1 MNIKDLYKIYL
12 NYPNICIDSRQVKS
26 NSIFFSIKGEKF
38 NGNKFAEEALKKGCE
53 YVIVDEEINKKNE
66 KIILV
71 DNCLKTLQRLAS
83 FHREKLNI
91 PIIGITGSNGKTTS
105 KELIYNV
112 LSKKYKT
119 HATKGNLNNHIGVPL
134 SILEICTKTEI
145 SIIEMGANH
154 INEISLLS
162 NITKPDYGIIT
173 NIGKAHLKGFGSF
186 NGVIQAKSEL
196 YENIKTNNKQIFL
209 NNDDKLLKKISQD
222 INKITY
228 GNAGDVNG
236 ILLESN
242 LYAKVSHDET
252 EIKSKLIGDYQFHNI
267 MLAISVGKHFN
278 ISIENIKKAIESY
291 IPTNNRSE
299 IIKTAK
305 NTVILDAYNA
315 NPTSMKE
322 TIISFS
328 RKKLK
333 NKMCIL
339 GDMFELGDYSYTSH
353 KEIVTLVK
361 ELKIKTYFVGQEF
374 KKVLKESFNS
384 RNEFKIALS
393 KKSISEKTILIKG
406 SRGVKLEKLVK
417 YL

>member
-1 MNIKDLYKIYL
+1 MNINDLYNIYL
-12 NYPNICIDSRQVKS
+12 NHPNICIDSRQAKS

-53 YVIVDEEINKKNE
+53 YAIVDEEINKKNK

-71 DNCLKTLQRLAS
+71 DNCLKTLQQLAS

-112 LSKKYKT
+112 LSKQYKT

-162 NITKPDYGIIT
+162 NITKPNYGIIT
-173 NIGKAHLKGFGSF
+173 NIGKAHLKGFGGF

-196 YENIKTNNKQIFL
+196 YENIKINNKQIFL
-209 NNDDKLLKKISQD
+209 NNDDKLLKKISQN

-228 GNAGDVNG
+228 GKTGDVNG

-278 ISIENIKKAIESY
+278 ISIMNIKNGIESY

-322 TIISFS
+322 MIISFS

-333 NKMCIL
+333 NKICIL
-339 GDMFELGDYSYTSH
+339 GDMFELGDYSYISH

-384 RNEFKIALS
+384 RNEFEIALS
-393 KKSISEKTILIKG
+393 KKNICEKTILIKG
-406 SRGVKLEKLVK
+406 SRGVKLEKLVT

>member
-1 MNIKDLYKIYL
+1 MNINDLYNIYL
-12 NYPNICIDSRQVKS
+12 NHPNICIDSRQAKS

-53 YVIVDEEINKKNE
+53 YAIVDEEINKKNK
-66 KIILV
+66 KIIFV
-71 DNCLKTLQRLAS
+71 DNCLKILQQLAS

-112 LSKKYKT
+112 LSKKYKA

-162 NITKPDYGIIT
+162 KITKPDYGIIT

-186 NGVIQAKSEL
+186 DGVIQAKSEL
-196 YENIKTNNKQIFL
+196 YENIKINNKQIFL
-209 NNDDKLLKKISQD
+209 NNDDKLLKKISQN

-228 GNAGDVNG
+228 GNKGDING
-236 ILLESN
+236 TLLESN
-242 LYAKVSHDET
+242 LYAKVSHDKT
-252 EIKSKLIGDYQFHNI
+252 VINSKLIGDYQFHNI
-267 MLAISVGKHFN
+267 MLAITVGKHFN
-278 ISIENIKKAIESY
+278 ISIKNIKKGIESY

-322 TIISFS
+322 MIISFS

-333 NKMCIL
+333 NKICIL
-339 GDMFELGDYSYTSH
+339 GDMFELGDYSYICH

-384 RNEFKIALS
+384 RNEFEIALS
-393 KKSISEKTILIKG
+393 KKNLSEKTILIKG
-406 SRGVKLEKLVK
+406 SRGVKLEKLVT

>member
-1 MNIKDLYKIYL
+1 MNINDLYKVYL
-12 NYPNICIDSRQVKS
+12 NHPNICIDSRKAKS

-53 YVIVDEEINKKNE
+53 YSIVDEEVNKKNE

-71 DNCLKTLQRLAS
+71 DNCLKTLQQLAS

-105 KELIYNV
+105 KELIYTV

-162 NITKPDYGIIT
+162 NITKPNYGIIT

-186 NGVIQAKSEL
+186 NGVIKAKSEL
-196 YENIKTNNKQIFL
+196 YENIKINNNQIFL
-209 NNDDKLLKKISQD
+209 NNDDKLLKKISQN

-228 GNAGDVNG
+228 GNTGDVNG
-236 ILLESN
+236 TLLESK
-242 LYAKVSHDET
+242 LYAKVSYDET
-252 EIKSKLIGDYQFHNI
+252 EITSKLIGDYQFHNI

-278 ISIENIKKAIESY
+278 ISIGKIKKAIESY

-322 TIISFS
+322 MIISFS

-333 NKMCIL
+333 NKICIL
-339 GDMFELGDYSYTSH
+339 GDMFELGDYSYISH

-361 ELKIKTYFVGQEF
+361 ELKIKTYFVGKEF

-384 RNEFKIALS
+384 RNEFEIALS
-393 KKSISEKTILIKG
+393 KKNMSEKTILIKG

>member
-1 MNIKDLYKIYL
+1 MNINDLYNIYL
-12 NYPNICIDSRQVKS
+12 NHPNICIDSRQAKS

-53 YVIVDEEINKKNE
+53 YAIVDEEINKKNE
-66 KIILV
+66 KIIFV
-71 DNCLKTLQRLAS
+71 DNCLKILQQLAS

-162 NITKPDYGIIT
+162 KITKPDYGIIT

-186 NGVIQAKSEL
+186 DGVIQAKSEL
-196 YENIKTNNKQIFL
+196 YENIKINNKQIFL
-209 NNDDKLLKKISQD
+209 NNDDKLLKKISQN

-228 GNAGDVNG
+228 GNKGDING
-236 ILLESN
+236 TLLESN
-242 LYAKVSHDET
+242 LYAKVSHDKT
-252 EIKSKLIGDYQFHNI
+252 VINSKLIGDYQFHNI
-267 MLAISVGKHFN
+267 MLAITVGKHFN
-278 ISIENIKKAIESY
+278 ISIKNIKKGIESY

-322 TIISFS
+322 MIISFS

-333 NKMCIL
+333 NKICIL
-339 GDMFELGDYSYTSH
+339 GDMFELGDYSCICH

-374 KKVLKESFNS
+374 KKVFKESFNS
-384 RNEFKIALS
+384 RNEFEIALS
-393 KKSISEKTILIKG
+393 KKNLSEKTILIKG
-406 SRGVKLEKLVK
+406 SRGVKLEKLVT

>member
-1 MNIKDLYKIYL
+1 MNINDLYNIYL
-12 NYPNICIDSRQVKS
+12 NHPNICIDSRQAKS

-53 YVIVDEEINKKNE
+53 YAIVDEEINKKNK

-71 DNCLKTLQRLAS
+71 DNCLKTLQQLAS

-112 LSKKYKT
+112 LSKQYKT

-162 NITKPDYGIIT
+162 NITKPNYGIIT
-173 NIGKAHLKGFGSF
+173 NIGKAHLKGFGGF

-196 YENIKTNNKQIFL
+196 YENIKINNKQIFL
-209 NNDDKLLKKISQD
+209 NNDDKLLKKISQN

-228 GNAGDVNG
+228 GKTGDVNG

-278 ISIENIKKAIESY
+278 ISIMNIKNGIESY

-322 TIISFS
+322 MIISFS

-333 NKMCIL
+333 NKICIL
-339 GDMFELGDYSYTSH
+339 GDMFELGDYSYISH

-384 RNEFKIALS
+384 RNEFEIALS
-393 KKSISEKTILIKG
+393 KKNISEKTILIKG
-406 SRGVKLEKLVK
+406 SRGVKLEKLVT

>member
-1 MNIKDLYKIYL
+1 MNINDLYKVYL
-12 NYPNICIDSRQVKS
+12 NHPNICIDSRQAKS
-26 NSIFFSIKGEKF
+26 NSIFFSIRGEKF

-53 YVIVDEEINKKNE
+53 YAIVDEEINKKNE

-71 DNCLKTLQRLAS
+71 DNCLKTLQQLAS

-105 KELIYNV
+105 KELIYSV

-134 SILEICTKTEI
+134 SILEICTKTDI

-162 NITKPDYGIIT
+162 NITKPNYGIIT

-186 NGVIQAKSEL
+186 NGVIKAKSEL
-196 YENIKTNNKQIFL
+196 YENIKINNNQIFL
-209 NNDDKLLKKISQD
+209 NNDDKLLKKISQN

-228 GNAGDVNG
+228 GNTGDVNG
-236 ILLESN
+236 TLLESK

-252 EIKSKLIGDYQFHNI
+252 EITSKLIGDYQFHNI
-267 MLAISVGKHFN
+267 MLAISVGKYFN
-278 ISIENIKKAIESY
+278 ISIGNIKKAIESY

-322 TIISFS
+322 MIISFS

-333 NKMCIL
+333 NKICIL
-339 GDMFELGDYSYTSH
+339 GDMFELGDYSYISH

-361 ELKIKTYFVGQEF
+361 ELKIKTYFVGKEF

-384 RNEFKIALS
+384 RNEFEIALS
-393 KKSISEKTILIKG
+393 KKNMSEKTILIKG

-417 YL
+417 HL